1 MPTNTDAINFFL
13 SFERKA
19 FDLFLIKEIIPRHLS
34 DVRFFNNRREANQSL
49 FAFPF
54 MINTKQIK
62 ESIILL
68 FP

>member
-1 MPTNTDAINFFL
+1 MPTNTDALNFFL

-49 FAFPF
+49 FAF
-54 MINTKQIK
+54 
-62 ESIILL
+62 SLHD
-68 FP
+68 